1 MNFDFSDEQK
11 LLKKTVQDFLS
22 ERSPLS
28 ANRNVLEGDSIYDAE
43 LWKSAAEMGWLGA
56 AIPEEYGGAGFGYL
70 ELVLIAEEV
79 GHALAPIPF
88 GASVALA
95 TEAILLGGKPEQKEK
110 YLTAFAAGE
119 RIGTLALSEAPGEAR
134 PEAACREWLTG

>member
-28 ANRNVLEGDSIYDAE
+28 ANRKVLEGDSIYDAE

-88 GASVALA
+88 GASVGLPPKRSCWGASPSRRRS
-95 TEAILLGGKPEQKEK
+95 T
-110 YLTAFAAGE
+110 
-119 RIGTLALSEAPGEAR
+119 
-134 PEAACREWLTG
+134 